1 MPSKVQQY
9 LELSNYAAK
18 QITSSYKEWTGF
30 LATAGRL
37 YKDVFC
43 KG

>member
-1 MPSKVQQY
+1 MASKVQQY
-9 LELSNYAAK
+9 LELSDYAAK

-37 YKDVFC
+37 YKDVC
-43 KG
+43 CRG